1 MFVLWYFL
9 FPLLFLNF
17 NFKKSSK
24 GEQIVRYL
32 IGFVYSFSVFYVGN
46 EDRSTSFAI
55 ASLKWVALFQL
66 IFNSAS
72 ILNKRSL
79 KEGKDIVINKFNAV
93 FLIILSASLV
103 YSLAPYVYGG
113 TKNLYTMTNVKESDK
128 QSPKID
134 TENIII
140 IPPETAYYQMQTL
153 IGSLPNPSLYK
164 IGQVTLTKTEKGAY
178 YVASIDIEGDLK
190 AFLNKELPGI
200 AYVSAEKLEDAKLV
214 SVSYR
219 YGESLVLNHN
229 IYRKLRDYAPD
240 KVLLNAN
247 VELDDNLNP
256 YYVGSYGHYK
266 YGRNGI
272 IVDGVL
278 LYNTKTGEVQNF
290 SKDKV
295 PAWVDQIYTSQVA
308 ETYNSY
314 FGKYQKGLINS
325 IIGQKGVHIPT
336 QWASSV
342 KLKGLEVES
351 NQVVGVV
358 GNNGGF
364 YFFTDHTN
372 TSSTSTT
379 MTGYTL
385 MNTRTAD
392 MIYYKTPGFL
402 NGEGAMN
409 SIDKLLGANKSNWTT
424 AQPILYNL
432 YGIDTW
438 VVPVVNKT
446 DGSFVKLGLV
456 TAQSKYSVLAD
467 NKADLL
473 EAFKKAIVDG
483 SINQNSDVKVNNN
496 SQLKKVQ
503 KEGKIVRIN
512 QVVESGKTVFYLKI
526 DTEPNSI
533 FMVDKGVDA
542 DIVIARDGDSIK
554 LEYVD
559 IENQKVI
566 PVTGFTLKL
575 Q

>member
-1 MFVLWYFL
+1 MLALWYFIV
-9 FPLLFLNF
+9 PVLFLNF

-24 GEQIVRYL
+24 GEQIARYI
-32 IGFVYSFSVFYVGN
+32 IGFAYSFSIFYIGN
-46 EDRSTSFAI
+46 EDRSISFII
-55 ASLKWVALFQL
+55 ANLKWIAVFQL
-66 IFNSAS
+66 IFNSAA
-72 ILNKRSL
+72 ILNKKNI
-79 KEGKDIVINKFNAV
+79 KEGKNIIINKFNAI
-93 FLIILSASLV
+93 FLIVLIVSTV
-103 YSLAPYVYGG
+103 YSSFPYVYGG
-113 TKNLYTMTNVKESDK
+113 AKNLYAMTNVKESNG

-140 IPPETAYYQMQTL
+140 ISPETAYYQMQTL

-178 YVASIDIEGDLK
+178 YVAPIDIEGNLK
-190 AFLNKELPGI
+190 AFLNKKLPGVV
-200 AYVSAEKLEDAKLV
+200 YVSAEKLEDAKLV
-214 SVSYR
+214 SVSYK
-219 YGESLVLNHN
+219 YGESLVFNHN
-229 IYRKLRDYAPD
+229 IYRKLRNYAPD
-240 KVLLNAN
+240 KILLNAN

-272 IVDGVL
+272 VVEGVL

-308 ETYNSY
+308 ETYNNY
-314 FGKYQKGLINS
+314 FGKYQNGLINS
-325 IIGQKGVHIPT
+325 KIGQKGVHIPT
-336 QWASSV
+336 QWASNA

-351 NQVVGVV
+351 NQVVGVI
-358 GNNGGF
+358 GSNGGF

-385 MNTRTAD
+385 MNTRSGE

-409 SIDKLLGANKSNWTT
+409 SVDKLLGANKGNWAT

-438 VVPVVNKT
+438 IVPVVNKT

-456 TAQSKYSVLAD
+456 TAQSKYAVLAD

-483 SINQNSDVKVNNN
+483 SINENSDVKVKNNA
-496 SQLKKVQ
+496 QLKKVQ
-503 KEGKIVRIN
+503 KEGKIIRIN
-512 QVVESGKTVFYLKI
+512 QVVENGKTVFYLKI

-533 FMVDKGVDA
+533 FMVDKGINA
-542 DIVIARDGDSIK
+542 DIVLAKDGDIIS
-554 LEYVD
+554 LEYVS

-566 PVTGFTLKL
+566 PVIGFSLKL